1 MTAVMD
7 SYPTHPLPASAG
19 GERAGVMASARV
31 TMKVVSEQA
40 WDDIVADFDGVCQE
54 QLAIFARL
62 RWPDVRMEPA
72 VFSVDGEF
80 VGGSLMMI
88 QRLPFGIGRIAV
100 AKWGPMQARLDRAD
114 SQAIYEGMVD
124 NLVEEYAVKRGMFL
138 SVLPWATLDNHHAE
152 YEHLMERG
160 FEPGSRL
167 LYPNRYIVNLRLDDA
182 AQRKSFEQKW
192 RYHLNKSEKA
202 GLAFEHAGPD
212 RLPEFDALYEQL
224 VQRKQFA
231 DHSAYDTVASLM
243 AIQNPALRPELFFV
257 SHEGTVVGGAVIFK
271 AGARAVY
278 LYGATT
284 PAALDLRAG
293 YFMHWHII
301 RWLRD
306 NTRASWYDLG
316 GTDGF
321 QGLHQFKKGMVGTAG
336 VISPIPRVAYYA
348 AHRVPFMVGKLAF
361 DARDALHHTLRFVDK
376 LRKDRAKP
384 DQPPHVE
391 KNPRGGM

>member
-1 MTAVMD
+1 
-7 SYPTHPLPASAG
+7 
-19 GERAGVMASARV
+19 
-31 TMKVVSEQA
+31 
-40 WDDIVADFDGVCQE
+40 
-54 QLAIFARL
+54 
-62 RWPDVRMEPA
+62 
-72 VFSVDGEF
+72 
-80 VGGSLMMI
+80 
-88 QRLPFGIGRIAV
+88 
-100 AKWGPMQARLDRAD
+100 MQARLDRAD

-257 SHEGTVVGGAVIFK
+257 QPRRRGRRRRGDLQGRRARRLSLWRHDTSGAGPARRVLHALAHHPVAARQY
-271 AGARAVY
+271 AGR
-278 LYGATT
+278 
-284 PAALDLRAG
+284 
-293 YFMHWHII
+293 
-301 RWLRD
+301 
-306 NTRASWYDLG
+306 
-316 GTDGF
+316 
-321 QGLHQFKKGMVGTAG
+321 VGTTWAVPTASRG
-336 VISPIPRVAYYA
+336 CISSR
-348 AHRVPFMVGKLAF
+348 
-361 DARDALHHTLRFVDK
+361 
-376 LRKDRAKP
+376 
-384 DQPPHVE
+384 
-391 KNPRGGM
+391 RGWSERPA